1 MKKEPPKRLRDERN
15 ANRSME
21 VFIHFRFVILRSIS
35 VSDCYSNRG
44 ADHAEHADETDDAAA
59 VYLFHFVQIQ
69 FFHIGIHIIFLLRF
83 ALHFISAGAVLL
95 LSLRYTQWQIGTAVD
110 YFLIPVELFN
120 GVGSYG

>member
-83 ALHFISAGAVLL
+83 ALHFISVGAVLL
-95 LSLRYTQWQIGTAVD
+95 LSLRYTQWQIGMAVD
-110 YFLIPVELFN
+110 YF
-120 GVGSYG
+120 

>member
-1 MKKEPPKRLRDERN
+1 MKKEPLKRLRDERN

-59 VYLFHFVQIQ
+59 VYLFHFVQVQ
-69 FFHIGIHIIFLLRF
+69 FFHAGIHCLFLLS
-83 ALHFISAGAVLL
+83 HF
-95 LSLRYTQWQIGTAVD
+95 
-110 YFLIPVELFN
+110 
-120 GVGSYG
+120 